1 MLLSGISSIPDLGWM
16 RRLQQILGR
25 KHQRNL
31 HVCNSWVTLFD
42 QVYCQAMPIAICFPM
57 QALYVLH
64 PNLHLRASIL
74 ALGGSLTMWYVW
86 IFSVD
91 APLRTDPS
99 VGTQFYARLS
109 IFYFLGVEESSLCW
123 SAAPIVQ
130 ICSSWP
136 VDYSR
141 LCVPV
146 ECSLPF
152 HFYCIFYLLQMDG
165 ISFHHYSLL
174 RQLRANLIL
183 RG

>member
-1 MLLSGISSIPDLGWM
+1 MYATLELLYLTKFTVKQCQLLSVSLCRHCMFFTQICIWG
-16 RRLQQILGR
+16 LQFW
-25 KHQRNL
+25 HW
-31 HVCNSWVTLFD
+31 S
-42 QVYCQAMPIAICFPM
+42 
-57 QALYVLH
+57 
-64 PNLHLRASIL
+64 
-74 ALGGSLTMWYVW
+74 GSLTMWYVW

-165 ISFHHYSLL
+165 ISFHHYSSL

-183 RG
+183 RGLKWSSCHTFGARLRYVFL